1 MVIPMTEC
9 DAIIKANNEIDELKK
24 ENKKLNGLCVNYGF
38 EMGRLAEENKQLKD
52 KLSEYEKENENLNN
66 VLEDFMVMLNRLQAN
81 PNDEILQSMSKD
93 MLRMMGKDIIGDSE

>member
-1 MVIPMTEC
+1 MTEC

-66 VLEDFMVMLNRLQAN
+66 ILEDFMLMLNRLQAN
-81 PNDEILQSMSKD
+81 PDDKILQSMSKD
-93 MLRMMGKDIIGDSE
+93 MLRMMGEDIIGDSE

>member
-1 MVIPMTEC
+1 MTEC

-38 EMGRLAEENKQLKD
+38 EMGKLTEENEQLKD

-93 MLRMMGKDIIGDSE
+93 MLRMMEKDIIGDSE

>member
-1 MVIPMTEC
+1 MTEC

-52 KLSEYEKENENLNN
+52 KLSEYEKENENQNN
-66 VLEDFMVMLNRLQAN
+66 ILEDFMVMLNRLQAN
-81 PNDEILQSMSKD
+81 PNDEILQSMAKD
-93 MLRMMGKDIIGDSE
+93 MLRMMGKDIGDSE

>member
-1 MVIPMTEC
+1 MTEC
-9 DAIIKANNEIDELKK
+9 NAIINANNEIDKLKK

-52 KLSEYEKENENLNN
+52 KLTEYEKENENLNN
-66 VLEDFMVMLNRLQAN
+66 VLEDFMLMLNRLQAN

>member
-1 MVIPMTEC
+1 MTEC

-52 KLSEYEKENENLNN
+52 KLFEYEKENENLNN
-66 VLEDFMVMLNRLQAN
+66 ILEDFMVMLNRLQAN
-81 PNDEILQSMSKD
+81 PNDEILQSMAKD
-93 MLRMMGKDIIGDSE
+93 MLRMMGKDINGDKE

>member
-1 MVIPMTEC
+1 MTEC

-52 KLSEYEKENENLNN
+52 KLTEYEKENENLNN
-66 VLEDFMVMLNRLQAN
+66 VLEDFMLMLNRLQAN